1 MKGRN
6 KSDIIAEIMLI
17 IIVMAVLILKLTGIL
32 QIDWWIIA
40 SPFLLAFGLGILL
53 FLFFISAM
61 LVKDIINIIRRN
73 IK

>member
-17 IIVMAVLILKLTGIL
+17 IIVIAVLILKITGVL

-40 SPFLLAFGLGILL
+40 SPFILAFSLGILL

-61 LVKDIINIIRRN
+61 LIKDIINIIRRN
-73 IK
+73 IR